1 MTTEIS
7 HDQVSDQ
14 EKRAALDF
22 VLQSHSLGKSDRLK
36 SFLSFICE
44 AEFNGHLERLTEYE
58 IATSALGR
66 RDDFSPVEDSTVRS
80 RAYELRQKLERLYTL
95 EAPDYPVQID
105 LPKGSYRP
113 IFRKTAPPPSPE
125 ETQVVTAENVPFR
138 KPRRLDIVFA
148 VSGFLV
154 GVVATA
160 IIAAFLLARHSE
172 SHPPSNIQASNLGWT
187 REVKELW
194 APFTSSQRPIVV
206 AFETRLFVGFGSSFV
221 IRDPDVENME
231 ASNPQSR
238 S

>member
-95 EAPDYPVQID
+95 EA
-105 LPKGSYRP
+105 
-113 IFRKTAPPPSPE
+113 
-125 ETQVVTAENVPFR
+125 
-138 KPRRLDIVFA
+138 
-148 VSGFLV
+148 
-154 GVVATA
+154 
-160 IIAAFLLARHSE
+160 AAR
-172 SHPPSNIQASNLGWT
+172 
-187 REVKELW
+187 
-194 APFTSSQRPIVV
+194 
-206 AFETRLFVGFGSSFV
+206 SF
-221 IRDPDVENME
+221 
-231 ASNPQSR
+231 
-238 S
+238 